1 MSDRTNG
8 IATAADFRQ
17 LTRFELV
24 LPSGRKVRL
33 ATVSLKF
40 TLTHVQRFQT
50 LAARMAEAD
59 KAPPTE
65 QEAEDFEAWLDLLL
79 ADVVIEPKVSLHPKD
94 ESELHPREIP
104 ALDRL
109 VIFRRAVGEVGADGA
124 DLAEFHHDAAGTGTA
139 PGASGGDLPL
149 PPEPDAQ
156 PDGDGGIAPV

>member
-1 MSDRTNG
+1 MTNRTNG

-124 DLAEFHHDAAGTGTA
+124 DLAEFHHDAAGTGVNDRATGDEIPHA
-139 PGASGGDLPL
+139 SSPVPG
-149 PPEPDAQ
+149 
-156 PDGDGGIAPV
+156 PDGNDGVPD